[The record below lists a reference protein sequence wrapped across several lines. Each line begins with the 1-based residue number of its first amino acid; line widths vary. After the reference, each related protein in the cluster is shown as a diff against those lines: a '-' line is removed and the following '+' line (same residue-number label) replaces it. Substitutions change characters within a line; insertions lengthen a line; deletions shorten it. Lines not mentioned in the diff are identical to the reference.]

1 MSKILCK
8 LGWHKYSRH
17 YEILPLPASDP
28 LQATIF
34 KVCINC
40 GKWWR
45 GRDPETFK
53 RNGIFSIVERKR
65 ADYNIP
71 LYTSDYLLEKL
82 PGLLDIDNKT
92 FSVAV
97 QAQVAPPNFVALYT
111 HTSVVAG
118 KLAGH
123 STRYINEA
131 DTPLKA
137 LLKLTIA
144 LSEAGELK

>member
-53 RNGIFSIVERKR
+53 RNGIEARPLIQSEISKR
-65 ADYNIP
+65 EQ
-71 LYTSDYLLEKL
+71 L
-82 PGLLDIDNKT
+82 LLDELEE
-92 FSVAV
+92 AV
-97 QAQVAPPNFVALYT
+97 GNAKYGEDQGFNYEQAVDDVYDFINAKR
-111 HTSVVAG
+111 G
-118 KLAGH
+118 K
-123 STRYINEA
+123 
-131 DTPLKA
+131 K
-137 LLKLTIA
+137 
-144 LSEAGELK
+144 